1 MLMNTQIPFVGWL
14 ASIAKALYNPG
25 EESLGGHTVKRE
37 ALYNDPKF
45 IQGKLIVNI
54 LPEG

>member
-1 MLMNTQIPFVGWL
+1 MNTQIPFVGWL